1 MVEPLVVKAIQLSMP
16 WDPIQWIVNR
26 ITNEPAISASQQ
38 GFDSE
43 QISARKL
50 AVALS
55 NGTVRI
61 HDWEG
66 NMVPISLTPDGA
78 AALVIKYSSMTL
90 DEFLATPQCTHM
102 FLPANKDGPDM
113 VFWIMSSDETWYAVF
128 VQSKYYQDK
137 ISAS

>member
-1 MVEPLVVKAIQLSMP
+1 MTILFLLTPDEP
-16 WDPIQWIVNR
+16 WDPHLEVYAR
-26 ITNEPAISASQQ
+26 NEESM
-38 GFDSE
+38 
-43 QISARKL
+43 L
-50 AVALS
+50 
-55 NGTVRI
+55 
-61 HDWEG
+61 DWEG

-78 AALVIKYSSMTL
+78 AALVIKSPSMTL